1 MSMFGNKGN
10 DAASGESWPLR
21 FDAFSFGARAYNTL
35 RAVVLFDNTHQLS
48 ENAELSPTGE
58 PYAPD
63 WKDDWRAGHAVS
75 SDRVFP
81 PPAVVRWTSLD
92 GVDHSS
98 EIDLEAIFPDRRI
111 LHEVAQEDVDEFF
124 GQHPVERMV
133 DILLEVNDSTINL
146 YMRSWVRTK
155 HPVDPAIPEGK
166 RISHRKL
173 MLAWTKT
180 Y

>member
-10 DAASGESWPLR
+10 DGAAGGSWPLR
-21 FDAFSFGARAYNTL
+21 FDSFSFGARAYNTL
-35 RAVVLFDNTHQLS
+35 RAVVIFDNTHQLS

-63 WKDDWRAGHAVS
+63 WKDDWKAGHAITA
-75 SDRVFP
+75 DRVFP

-98 EIDLEAIFPDRRI
+98 EIDLEAIFPDRLI
-111 LHEVAQEDVDEFF
+111 LHDAKEGEVVD
-124 GQHPVERMV
+124 GWAMERHARHV
-133 DILLEVNDSTINL
+133 SIFLEINDRTVNV
-146 YMRSWVRTK
+146 YMRGWVALKQRR
-155 HPVDPAIPEGK
+155 DPND
-166 RISHRKL
+166 RKSDDLRDL

>member
-1 MSMFGNKGN
+1 MSIFGNKGN
-10 DAASGESWPLR
+10 EGAPSESWPLR
-21 FDAFSFGARAYNTL
+21 FDSFDFDVRCYNTL
-35 RAVVLFDNTHQLS
+35 RCYVVFMNQQLS
-48 ENAELSPTGE
+48 THLEEPSGE
-58 PYAPD
+58 PYSPD
-63 WKDDWRAGHAVS
+63 WKDHWKGGFIVPPDH
-75 SDRVFP
+75 VFP
-81 PPAVVRWTSLD
+81 PPVEIHWTALD
-92 GVDHSS
+92 GVERSAA
-98 EIDLEAIFPDRRI
+98 IDLQAIFPERLI

-155 HPVDPAIPEGK
+155 HPVDPAIPDGK

-173 MLAWTKT
+173 ILAWTKT